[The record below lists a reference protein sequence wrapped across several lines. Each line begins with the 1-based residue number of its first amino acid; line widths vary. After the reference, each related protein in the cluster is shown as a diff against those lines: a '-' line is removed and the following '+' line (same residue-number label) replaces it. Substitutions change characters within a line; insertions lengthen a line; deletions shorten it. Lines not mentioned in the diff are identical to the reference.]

1 MVRYI
6 AVDSGKFATKFAE
19 YDIKKKCVHKYSI
32 RTRVSDGDFRD
43 DAIEKATVVVEIDG
57 KTYKVGN
64 GARGA
69 GVNLDTD
76 KKSEDHKISIL
87 TAIAMLASSKEKDEI
102 YVAVGLPAREWASVS
117 KRMDFKEYILP
128 DGDITITIK
137 KDNKSE
143 AVKKTFVIKGKYVFP
158 ESIGALFMDET
169 IGMISSTSIIGVL
182 DIGNLDLNATLWQ
195 GKELLLDMSA
205 TEELGGSI
213 LIQSLAQEL
222 STITAC
228 DELVVANILK
238 QEPGDRCLPDTG
250 TLKEEQLEES
260 RKIIKR
266 VLKTHADR
274 VKKCCR
280 SRQWS
285 LDVIPI
291 IAIGGTSKDIADE
304 LKESFTNIMVLEDS
318 QYCNVLGYLRMLC
331 ARIPEIGKIIPIKE
345 IKEEDK
351 ESEEKDVN
359 KAEDVA

>member
-1 MVRYI
+1 MKRYI

-19 YDIKKKCVHKYSI
+19 YDLKNRKVHKYSV

-43 DAIEKATVVVEIDG
+43 DAIEKSTVVVEIDG
-57 KTYKVGN
+57 KVYKVGN

-76 KKSEDHKISIL
+76 KKSEDHRICTL
-87 TAIAMLASSKEKDEI
+87 TALAMLASSSEKDEM
-102 YVAVGLPAREWASVS
+102 YVAVGLPAREWANVS

-128 DGDITITIK
+128 DGEISVTIK
-137 KDNKSE
+137 KDSNSKQ
-143 AVKKTFVIKGKYVFP
+143 VKKTFCIKAKYVFP

-169 IGMISSTSIIGVL
+169 LHLISPTAITGVL

-195 GKELLLDMSA
+195 GTELLQDMSA

-238 QEPGDRCLPDTG
+238 QPPEDRCLPDTG
-250 TLKEEQLEES
+250 TLTAEQLEES
-260 RKIIKR
+260 RKVIKR

-285 LDVIPI
+285 LDVISI
-291 IAIGGTSKDIADE
+291 VAIGGTSKDISDE
-304 LKESFTNIMVLEDS
+304 LKETFTNITVLENS

-331 ARIPEIGKIIPIKE
+331 SRIPEIGEVIPLKE
-345 IKEEDK
+345 GKSEGKGEQK
-351 ESEEKDVN
+351 PES
-359 KAEDVA
+359 AEVVA

>member
-1 MVRYI
+1 MKRYI

-19 YDIKKKCVHKYSI
+19 YDTKKKCVHKYSI

-43 DAIEKATVVVEIDG
+43 DAIEKSTVVVEIDG

-76 KKSEDHKISIL
+76 KKSEDHRICTL
-87 TAIAMLASSKEKDEI
+87 TALAMIASSSERDEM
-102 YVAVGLPAREWASVS
+102 YVAVGLPAREWANVS

-128 DGDITITIK
+128 DGEITVTIK
-137 KDNKSE
+137 KDSNSQS
-143 AVKKTFVIKGKYVFP
+143 VKKTFLIKEKYVFP

-169 IGMISSTSIIGVL
+169 IGMVSSTTITGVL

-195 GKELLLDMSA
+195 GTELLQDMSA

-238 QEPGDRCLPDTG
+238 LPPEERRLPDTG
-250 TLKEEQLEES
+250 TLTKEQLEES
-260 RKIIKR
+260 RKVIKR

-285 LDVIPI
+285 LEVIPI

-304 LKESFTNIMVLEDS
+304 LKETFANIIVLENS

-331 ARIPEIGKIIPIKE
+331 SRIPEINEIIPIKAD
-345 IKEEDK
+345 KTK
-351 ESEEKDVN
+351 ESGEKDAG
-359 KAEDVA
+359 KATDVA